1 MAMEFITHLL
11 AVRIKNFQSNRFSQ
25 GARDKTLI
33 HAEIEDLGQGVFLRL
48 QHHQLV
54 AVFRQHAAD
63 LAVGIAHVA
72 DDACAADTAL
82 YTSRQQTC
90 FQAVGTEGAL
100 DRKST
105 RLNSSHVA
113 ISYAVFCLKQK

>member
-11 AVRIKNFQSNRFSQ
+11 AVKIENFQSDRFSL

-54 AVFRQHAAD
+54 AVLRQHAAD

-72 DDACAADTAL
+72 NDACTADTAL
-82 YTSRQQTC
+82 YTSRQQARSEEHTSELQSRGHLVC
-90 FQAVGTEGAL
+90 RPLREKKKASDDGG
-100 DRKST
+100 
-105 RLNSSHVA
+105 
-113 ISYAVFCLKQK
+113 CW